1 MHNDIALSVVD
12 VSKKFRLFASPHQ
25 RFIEALHP
33 LRKQLHRE
41 FWALR
46 DVSFEV
52 AKGEIIGVLGQNGSG
67 KSTLLQIICSVMQAT
82 SGHVQVNGAV
92 SALLELGAGFNPE
105 FSGRENVI
113 LNGAILG
120 FSRQQMLEK
129 MPAIETFAE
138 IGEHFDQPVKT
149 YSSGMFVRVAFA
161 AAIHVEPD
169 ILVVDEA
176 LSVGDAK
183 FQHRCFQRIREF
195 VAQGKTILFV
205 SHSVDTVLRLCSR
218 GLVMDHGRL
227 CFDGSVAAAVNVYQN
242 LLFGTQTPAV
252 DNLESSAPVAAE
264 PARLLASGRRD
275 VVGERPF
282 YNAHETR
289 LGSGQVQVVDIEVVA
304 NGRCDPPQIAAN
316 QPVELLVKLL
326 FHERVE
332 GVSVGFAIV
341 SLDGTY
347 VFGTNLHMQGAR
359 LLTAEAGEC
368 RVLRFTWQA
377 QLVGG
382 EYFLNVGCSQIDA
395 QADRFLDVRRS
406 VMRLTVAGS
415 PGIVG
420 LVDLQVEHEVVTLP
434 AREEAPL

>member
-1 MHNDIALSVVD
+1 MQNDIAITVAD
-12 VSKKFRLFASPHQ
+12 VSKKFRLFSSPHE

-41 FWALR
+41 FWAVR
-46 DVSFEV
+46 EVSFEV

-82 SGHVQVNGAV
+82 TGQVQVNGKV

-105 FSGRENVI
+105 FTGRENVI
-113 LNGAILG
+113 LNGAIQG
-120 FSRQQMLEK
+120 FSRQQMLDK

-195 VAQGKTILFV
+195 VTQGKTILFV

-218 GLVMDHGRL
+218 GLVMEHGRL
-227 CFDGSVAAAVNVYQN
+227 CFDGPVAAAVNLYQN
-242 LLFGTQTPAV
+242 LLFGTPTPAV
-252 DNLESSAPVAAE
+252 DNLDSSVPVDAQ
-264 PARLLASGRRD
+264 PSRLLASGCRD
-275 VVGERPF
+275 VVSERPL

-289 LGSGQVQVVDIEVVA
+289 LGSGQVQVIDIEVIA
-304 NGRCDPPQIAAN
+304 NGRCDPPQLAAN

-326 FHERVE
+326 FHESME
-332 GVSVGFAIV
+332 NVSVGFAIV

-347 VFGTNLHMQGAR
+347 VFGTNQHMQHAR
-359 LLTAEAGEC
+359 LLSAEAGEC
-368 RVLRFTWQA
+368 VVLRFDWQA
-377 QLVGG
+377 RLVGG

-406 VMRLTVAGS
+406 VMRLAVAGT

-420 LVDLQVEHEVVTLP
+420 LVDLQVEHQIMSLP
-434 AREEAPL
+434 AREAAH

>member
-1 MHNDIALSVVD
+1 MQNDIAISVAD

-41 FWALR
+41 FWAVR
-46 DVSFEV
+46 EVSFEV

-67 KSTLLQIICSVMQAT
+67 KSTLLQIVCSVMQAT
-82 SGHVQVNGAV
+82 SGRVQVNGKV

-105 FSGRENVI
+105 FTGRENVI
-113 LNGAILG
+113 LNGAIQG
-120 FSRQQMLEK
+120 FSRQQMLDK

-161 AAIHVEPD
+161 AAIHVEPE

-205 SHSVDTVLRLCSR
+205 SHSVDTVLHLCDR
-218 GLVMDHGRL
+218 GLVMEHGRL
-227 CFDGSVAAAVNVYQN
+227 CFDGPVAAAVNVYQN
-242 LLFGTQTPAV
+242 LLFGTQKQPV
-252 DNLESSAPVAAE
+252 DNTPRE
-264 PARLLASGRRD
+264 PEQARLLGSGRRD
-275 VVGERPF
+275 VVSERAH
-282 YNAHETR
+282 YNSHETR
-289 LGSGQVQVVDIEVVA
+289 LGSGQVQVIDIEIRA

-326 FHERVE
+326 FHERLE
-332 GVSVGFAIV
+332 NVSVGFAIV

-347 VFGTNLHMQGAR
+347 VFGTNLHMQNAR
-359 LLTAEAGEC
+359 LLRGEAGEC
-368 RVLRFTWQA
+368 LVLRFDWQA
-377 QLVGG
+377 RLVGG
-382 EYFLNVGCSQIDA
+382 KYFLNVGCSQIDA

-406 VMRLTVAGS
+406 VMRLAVAGT

-420 LVDLQVEHEVVTLP
+420 LVDLQVEHQIMSLP
-434 AREEAPL
+434 AREVAH